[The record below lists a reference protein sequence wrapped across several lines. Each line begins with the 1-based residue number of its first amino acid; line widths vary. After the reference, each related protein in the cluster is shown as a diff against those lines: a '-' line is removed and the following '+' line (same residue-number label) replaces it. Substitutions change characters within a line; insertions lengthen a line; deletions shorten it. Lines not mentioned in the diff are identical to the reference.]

1 MLHGMFNKMKF
12 YRKIKKITHKRKIL
26 ITILVNIEK

>member
-1 MLHGMFNKMKF
+1 MFNKTKF
-12 YRKIKKITHKRKIL
+12 YRKLKKITHKRKIL

>member
-1 MLHGMFNKMKF
+1 MFNKMKF
-12 YRKIKKITHKRKIL
+12 CRKLKKITHKRKIL

>member
-1 MLHGMFNKMKF
+1 MFNKNEILPKT
-12 YRKIKKITHKRKIL
+12 KKITHKRKIL

>member
-1 MLHGMFNKMKF
+1 MFNKMKF
-12 YRKIKKITHKRKIL
+12 YRKLKNNHKRKIL

>member
-1 MLHGMFNKMKF
+1 MFNKMKILP
-12 YRKIKKITHKRKIL
+12 KIKKITHKRKIL

>member
-1 MLHGMFNKMKF
+1 MFNKNEILP
-12 YRKIKKITHKRKIL
+12 KIKKITHKRKIL